1 MKYVCS
7 VSYLA
12 DGDKGGQTK
21 SWIVMM
27 NKDDDMLLEEREEP
41 VQKRIGIKMERIT
54 SPQAE
59 VQITRKQWSTF
70 TSC

>member
-1 MKYVCS
+1 
-7 VSYLA
+7 
-12 DGDKGGQTK
+12 
-21 SWIVMM
+21 MM